1 MCAALI
7 QSKRTKQVPCPCPL
21 CNGQQRDKRT
31 AVSHALRY
39 KCSPSVL
46 EESDRRLAEVE
57 GSVEGGMTTVNDS
70 HPVEE
75 EGMIIDNGH
84 PDEYETQHTSFEDS
98 LQHSQQ
104 DHTPC
109 PSQRQLCQK
118 GNTSRHTVGLIF

>member
-21 CNGQQRDKRT
+21 CKGQQRDKRT

-75 EGMIIDNGH
+75 EGMIIYNGH
-84 PDEYETQHTSFEDS
+84 PDEYETQHTSFETP
-98 LQHSQQ
+98 LPHMQTKHSNQMV
-104 DHTPC
+104 DMHV
-109 PSQRQLCQK
+109 PSKRW
-118 GNTSRHTVGLIF
+118 

>member
-7 QSKRTKQVPCPCPL
+7 QSKRMKQVPCPCPL
-21 CNGQQRDKRT
+21 CNSRQRDKRT

-39 KCSPSVL
+39 KCNPSVL

-57 GSVEGGMTTVNDS
+57 GPVEGGTVNDS

-84 PDEYETQHTSFEDS
+84 PDEYETQHTSSEDS
-98 LQHSQQ
+98 L
-104 DHTPC
+104 TPYTNKKLKPDGC
-109 PSQRQLCQK
+109 
-118 GNTSRHTVGLIF
+118 HV

>member
-7 QSKRTKQVPCPCPL
+7 QSKRTKQVPFPCPL
-21 CNGQQRDKRT
+21 CNGEQRDKRT

-84 PDEYETQHTSFEDS
+84 PDEYETQPLVLKIPLPHMQTK
-98 LQHSQQ
+98 HSKP
-104 DHTPC
+104 DGGHA
-109 PSQRQLCQK
+109 
-118 GNTSRHTVGLIF
+118 

>member
-7 QSKRTKQVPCPCPL
+7 QSKRTKQVPCPRPL

-46 EESDRRLAEVE
+46 EESDRCLAEVE

-75 EGMIIDNGH
+75 EGMIIYNGH

-98 LQHSQQ
+98 LTHMQTKHSNQMVDMHNVARAFKNQQ
-104 DHTPC
+104 
-109 PSQRQLCQK
+109 LM
-118 GNTSRHTVGLIF
+118 V

>member
-1 MCAALI
+1 ML
-7 QSKRTKQVPCPCPL
+7 
-21 CNGQQRDKRT
+21 
-31 AVSHALRY
+31 
-39 KCSPSVL
+39 SVL

-98 LQHSQQ
+98 L
-104 DHTPC
+104 TPYANKTLK
-109 PSQRQLCQK
+109 PD
-118 GNTSRHTVGLIF
+118 GGHA